1 MKFKVFGRMQSCP
14 SIKLDTE
21 ISPLDFGACINGHFH
36 GELGPVHAR
45 IGEIPF
51 RLAIPFLRRRP
62 VLMGSIGGFPIKL
75 DRFQINVEKAGLDV
89 SGTLGLNGI
98 QASAEAVV
106 DCETDV
112 QLQGTIMGK
121 VGLSHLDLG
130 EEEFPAHHDHEHE
143 HY

>member
-14 SIKLDTE
+14 SIKLETE
-21 ISPLDFGACINGHFH
+21 ISPLDFGACISGHFH
-36 GELGPVHAR
+36 GELGPFSAK

-89 SGTLGLNGI
+89 SGTVGLNGI
-98 QASAEAVV
+98 QASAEAIVE
-106 DCETDV
+106 CATDV

-130 EEEFPAHHDHEHE
+130 DEEFAAHEHDHD